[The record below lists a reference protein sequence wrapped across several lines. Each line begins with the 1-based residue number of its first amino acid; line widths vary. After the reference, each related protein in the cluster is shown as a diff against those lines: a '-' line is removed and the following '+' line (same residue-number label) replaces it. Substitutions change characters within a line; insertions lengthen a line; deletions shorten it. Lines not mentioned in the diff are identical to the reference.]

1 MIQCWSSDTYHLW
14 MLAKTATEHT
24 SSEKPTNQ
32 SGVSNSNGGQVI
44 VMGFM
49 KNAIVNNP
57 ISVSTEYSS
66 QCLVYSGVVV

>member
-1 MIQCWSSDTYHLW
+1 MQCWSSDTYHMW
-14 MLAKTATEHT
+14 MLPKTATEHT

-32 SGVSNSNGGQVI
+32 SGVSNSNSGQVI

-57 ISVSTEYSS
+57 ISVSAEYSV
-66 QCLVYSGVVV
+66 QCSVS

>member
-1 MIQCWSSDTYHLW
+1 MAPLFVQCWSSDTYHLW

-66 QCLVYSGVVV
+66 QCPV